1 MFEARLT
8 DGNRVLLSGRLDAS
22 QAEQLKSVLDTV
34 KESCVVDFSE
44 LQYISSAGLGML
56 LATQKRLGESGHS
69 LKLVNLPPRIK
80 DIFLVAGFNFVFK
93 IE

>member
-8 DGNRVLLSGRLDAS
+8 EGNRVLLSGRLDAS
-22 QAEQLKSVLDTV
+22 QAEQLKNVLDTV
-34 KESCVVDFSE
+34 EDSCIVDFSE

-56 LATQKRLGESGHS
+56 LATQKRLSESGHS
-69 LKLVNLPPRIK
+69 LKLVNLNPRIR